1 MLEDE
6 VKHLEWER
14 EVLKQ
19 RFGDVEGERDDL
31 YERFVKTIYDVQ
43 QKSGFKNIILEKKL
57 AALGETLEKKVR
69 P

>member
-6 VKHLEWER
+6 VKHLERER